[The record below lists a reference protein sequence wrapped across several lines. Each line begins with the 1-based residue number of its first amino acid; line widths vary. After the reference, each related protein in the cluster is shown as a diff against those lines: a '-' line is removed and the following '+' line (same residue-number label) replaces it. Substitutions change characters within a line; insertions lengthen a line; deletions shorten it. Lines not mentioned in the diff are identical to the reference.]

1 MTVTTD
7 QQPVPADASEAPTG
21 PSLSPSRAADFKTC
35 PLLFRFRTI
44 DKVPEQPSADQAR
57 GTLVHAVLE
66 RLFDLPAA
74 DRTPEAAA
82 ALVEPE
88 WARLVEQEPALAD
101 LFTDDTAPPP
111 PLPAAPP
118 PPAAPPAPAAPPPVP
133 PSSTAGLPA
142 RATPPSPAVPSSAAA
157 PPPPAASPP
166 PAALPFSAPA
176 ASLPNSSLT
185 PPSFLAQPVLSD
197 PPPAQ
202 PMLDGMPSDETARLA
217 AFLGSTR
224 PLLDGYFA
232 VEDPRRLEPA
242 ERESLVSTLVDDE
255 LLIRGYI
262 DRLDV
267 SPAGDL
273 RVVDY
278 KTGGAP
284 REAFEGRALFQLKFY
299 ALVLWRTRG
308 VVPRVLRLLYLKD
321 AEICDYS
328 PDAEELERFERTLLA
343 LSEAIERAKRERDFR
358 PKPSRLCDWCSHQAL
373 CPAFGGT
380 PPPYPDRDDPSTEP
394 EISAGERT
402 TALRLTTS
410 PAAHAEPV
418 TTPAALVT
426 PPAHPAP
433 PPHALPVTMPA
444 APVPP
449 PAHPAPPPHPMAP
462 THPAPFRRADPAAQS
477 RAVWRTDQPSAEPDR
492 LG

>member
-44 DKVPEQPSADQAR
+44 DKLPEQPSADQAR

-111 PLPAAPP
+111 PLPATPP
-118 PPAAPPAPAAPPPVP
+118 VPAAPP
-133 PSSTAGLPA
+133 S
-142 RATPPSPAVPSSAAA
+142 
-157 PPPPAASPP
+157 
-166 PAALPFSAPA
+166 PAALPFSAPT
-176 ASLPNSSLT
+176 ASLPDSCLT
-185 PPSFLAQPVLSD
+185 PPILLAQPVLSD

-202 PMLDGMPSDETARLA
+202 PVLDGMPSDETARLA

-380 PPPYPDRDDPSTEP
+380 PPPYPDRDDLSTEP
-394 EISAGERT
+394 EITAGERT

-449 PAHPAPPPHPMAP
+449 PAHPAPPAHPTAP
-462 THPAPFRRADPAAQS
+462 THPAPLRRADPAAQS